1 MKNSNFFVVFIGSIC
16 FAFSA
21 NTLAQNTAAVFS
33 PKRGVVC
40 DKYICADK
48 KGVSKSLTNQYLGAK
63 KAKQAF
69 SQGDF
74 DTSAFTFSNGVFC
87 DTTTKL
93 CHENKFFENGHRSRV
108 DKKMTDK
115 IFKNR

>member
-16 FAFSA
+16 FTFSA
-21 NTLAQNTAAVFS
+21 NTLAQNITAVFS

-74 DTSAFTFSNGVFC
+74 DTSAFTSSSNV
-87 DTTTKL
+87 
-93 CHENKFFENGHRSRV
+93 
-108 DKKMTDK
+108 
-115 IFKNR
+115 

>member
-1 MKNSNFFVVFIGSIC
+1 MITSELKNEKFYFFVVFIGSIC

-87 DTTTKL
+87 DTTRL
-93 CHENKFFENGHRSRV
+93 CCTNLSLKAYS
-108 DKKMTDK
+108 T
-115 IFKNR
+115 I

>member
-16 FAFSA
+16 FTFSA
-21 NTLAQNTAAVFS
+21 NTLAQNITAVFS

-69 SQGDF
+69 HKVTLIHLLLLF
-74 DTSAFTFSNGVFC
+74 LMVYFVIPLLNCA
-87 DTTTKL
+87 
-93 CHENKFFENGHRSRV
+93 
-108 DKKMTDK
+108 M
-115 IFKNR
+115 

>member
-87 DTTTKL
+87 DTTALLHKDLKVKTSHIYSNL
-93 CHENKFFENGHRSRV
+93 SDNSGMWSA
-108 DKKMTDK
+108 
-115 IFKNR
+115 

>member
-1 MKNSNFFVVFIGSIC
+1 MLFLSVLFVLRLVQIHWHKIQLQF
-16 FAFSA
+16 
-21 NTLAQNTAAVFS
+21 FS

-93 CHENKFFENGHRSRV
+93 CHVNKFFENGHRSRV